1 DGDRV
6 VAVTSTPAMQ
16 SPANHACAPLADRA
30 VEGPVEVSADMAAAV
45 DEWKVLTAAA
55 LVGVAAKA
63 QELGVQYAIARHQFD
78 RPIGSF
84 QAVQHGLADM
94 VGSIHGARLLVGKA
108 AWACDH
114 EPGERARLA
123 SMAFLFATE
132 LARTSTARSLHYHG
146 GYGVMREYDIQLYY
160 RRARGWPLVYQDTE
174 HEYLALADQLFPVA
188 V

>member
-1 DGDRV
+1 MRNFFRNESDAEV
-6 VAVTSTPAMQ
+6 VRAAE
-16 SPANHACAPLADRA
+16 PL
-30 VEGPVEVSADMAAAV
+30 GFTQGMWQKVSAVGLPGMCLPDEVGGGGSDLLGADFAAAT

-94 VGSIHGARLLVGKA
+94 VGPIHGARLLTAKA

-114 EPGERARLA
+114 DPGDRA
-123 SMAFLFATE
+123 
-132 LARTSTARSLHYHG
+132 
-146 GYGVMREYDIQLYY
+146 
-160 RRARGWPLVYQDTE
+160 
-174 HEYLALADQLFPVA
+174 
-188 V
+188 